1 MSWFRVDDR
10 LATHP
15 KVFAAS
21 NAAMGLWVRAGS
33 WSMGAMTDGEIPR
46 AIVRMLGTERQA
58 AQLVAAGLW
67 EKSADGWRFHEWTD
81 WQESREDVAESRALH
96 RARQR
101 RYVAAR
107 AAREQAADDAPR
119 LPRDSADV
127 APSARR
133 DSAARPNLSVITSQ
147 GES

>member
-67 EKSADGWRFHEWTD
+67 EKSPEGWRFHEWVE
-81 WQESREDVAESRALH
+81 WQESREEVVHSRMLARDRKRRYDASR
-96 RARQR
+96 RAR
-101 RYVAAR
+101 
-107 AAREQAADDAPR
+107 DDAAELAPE
-119 LPRDSADV
+119 LPRDAADV
-127 APSARR
+127 APRRNGTARHER
-133 DSAARPNLSVITSQ
+133 NT
-147 GES
+147 